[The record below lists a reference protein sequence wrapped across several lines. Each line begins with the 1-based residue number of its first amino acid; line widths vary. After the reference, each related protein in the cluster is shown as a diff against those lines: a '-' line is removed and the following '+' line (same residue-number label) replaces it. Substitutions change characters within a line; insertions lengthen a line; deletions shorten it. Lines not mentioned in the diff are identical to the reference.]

1 MKNLVTIIVPVYQAE
16 MYIRCCI
23 ESILSQHYMNWELL
37 LINDGSTDK
46 SGLICDEYAIVD
58 SRIHVYHQLNKGVS
72 TARNKGLKVAKGD
85 FLLFVDADD
94 YLKDD
99 ALDTLVNI
107 ATTNNLSILQFGIKS
122 YQNETEISSIKQKA
136 FKLHIYEDL
145 NKYHSF
151 QYGVWGYLIHKN
163 IYKNEAFTEGVRYA
177 EDIEYISKCIAIS
190 ERIGVLSAKFYYL
203 RLHPQSAMANLCSY
217 NQAADHIIVIRNLS
231 NYKLNKNINYSF
243 FINHQITKLVKSY
256 FSFFI
261 KNNIAKEDIKQIN
274 QDYRSIY
281 PLICTD
287 SLKEKISFMIAYLDI
302 RIYVALLRLYVSKTL
317 N

>member
-1 MKNLVTIIVPVYQAE
+1 M
-16 MYIRCCI
+16 
-23 ESILSQHYMNWELL
+23 SI
-37 LINDGSTDK
+37 
-46 SGLICDEYAIVD
+46 
-58 SRIHVYHQLNKGVS
+58 
-72 TARNKGLKVAKGD
+72 ARNKGVEVAKGD
-85 FLLFVDADD
+85 FLIFVDADD

-122 YQNETEISSIKQKA
+122 YQNETEISSIKQES
-136 FKLHIYEDL
+136 FKLQIYDDL

-151 QYGVWGYLIHKN
+151 QYGVWGYLIHKK
-163 IYKNEAFTEGVRYA
+163 IYKNEAFTEGIRYA

-190 ERIGVLSAKFYYL
+190 ERIGVLSATFYYL

-281 PLICTD
+281 PLIYTD